1 MVDRAHRH
9 LHARLGIARMA
20 DVLVS
25 SANHPHVLVAIATV
39 TATNAVLV
47 AG

>member
-1 MVDRAHRH
+1 MVARARC
-9 LHARLGIARMA
+9 LRHARLGIARRA